1 MSESIK
7 NTIKKYFSKYK
18 ISQDYIIKKKK
29 KLFKKLLFHPL
40 PLTQH
45 DSIIKFTMFF
55 EKNDRK
61 FIETRPGCN

>member
-29 KLFKKLLFHPL
+29 LFKKLLFPS
-40 PLTQH
+40 TA
-45 DSIIKFTMFF
+45 INT
-55 EKNDRK
+55 
-61 FIETRPGCN
+61 T